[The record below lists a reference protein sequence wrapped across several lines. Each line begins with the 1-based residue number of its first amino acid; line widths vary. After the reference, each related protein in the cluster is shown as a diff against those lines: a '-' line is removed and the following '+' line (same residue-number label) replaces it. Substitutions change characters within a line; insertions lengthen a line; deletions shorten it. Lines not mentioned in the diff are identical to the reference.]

1 MNWQKRLTIILLV
14 IGIPATI
21 ASAWTGMEV
30 LTSKLVW
37 AGQYQEDRTEDKKF
51 MIEMR
56 NDILE
61 DRIARTKDP
70 LLRQR
75 IIRQIERLEEQLE
88 KMNQR

>member
-51 MIEMR
+51 IIEMR
-56 NDILE
+56 IDILE
-61 DRIARTKDP
+61 DRLARTKDP

-75 IIRQIERLEEQLE
+75 IIRQIERLEKQLE